1 MWAAMMNS
9 ADHFLGC
16 DSVGQHMAKALGK
29 TATVVVGSTVPI
41 NITYLNDDSFDIIDI
56 GKEKER
62 IYSPIRVTMDDEKD
76 RMNDKVMMMDEKQE
90 KRIVDSC
97 IQFLGKGT
105 TFTGTFTP
113 TQQVESCQVHG
124 TNNLLNLEK

>member
-1 MWAAMMNS
+1 
-9 ADHFLGC
+9 
-16 DSVGQHMAKALGK
+16 
-29 TATVVVGSTVPI
+29 
-41 NITYLNDDSFDIIDI
+41 
-56 GKEKER
+56 
-62 IYSPIRVTMDDEKD
+62 
-76 RMNDKVMMMDEKQE
+76 MNDKVMMMDEKQE